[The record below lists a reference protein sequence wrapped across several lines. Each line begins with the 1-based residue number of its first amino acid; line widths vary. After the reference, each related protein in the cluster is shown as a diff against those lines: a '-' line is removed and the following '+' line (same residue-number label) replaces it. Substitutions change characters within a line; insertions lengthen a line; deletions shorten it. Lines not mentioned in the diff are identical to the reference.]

1 MGLVRAVA
9 MLLFS
14 LFQPIYRLG
23 GYLFAALASWAQETG
38 LPTRDPRPRDAGFL
52 T

>member
-23 GYLFAALASWAQETG
+23 GYLFAALELG
-38 LPTRDPRPRDAGFL
+38 TRDGPPYPGPTAP
-52 T
+52 